1 MRKEIAYYAFDDT
14 EFKSKKACLEYEQ
27 NLRLD
32 LSSVLLLNEK
42 FEVIKLKNL
51 SDLNALDEAI
61 SETFYIKILNV
72 EIAERFFN
80 WIRLTVGMNMDGFPD
95 EFEDG
100 MWLAFDNEDDYEWYD
115 PIERMKY
122 YANIVSKLNEVSE
135 CR

>member
-1 MRKEIAYYAFDDT
+1 MRKEVAYYAFDDT
-14 EFKSKKACLEYEQ
+14 EFATEEACLEYEQ

-32 LSSVLLLNEK
+32 LSSVLLLNKK

-51 SDLNALDEAI
+51 SDMNALDEAI

-95 EFEDG
+95 EFSDG
-100 MWLAFDNEDDYEWYD
+100 MWLAYDDENADAWYD

-122 YANIVSKLNEVSE
+122 YANIVDKLNEVSK
-135 CR
+135 

>member
-1 MRKEIAYYAFDDT
+1 MRKETTYYAFDDT
-14 EFKSKKACLEYEQ
+14 EFDTEEACLEYEQ

-51 SDLNALDEAI
+51 SDLNALDKAI
-61 SETFYIKILNV
+61 SEIFYIKILNV

-80 WIRLTVGMNMDGFPD
+80 WIILTVGMNMDGFPE
-95 EFEDG
+95 EFADG
-100 MWLAFDNEDDYEWYD
+100 MWLAYDDDNGVWFD
-115 PIERMKY
+115 PVACMKH
-122 YANIVSKLNEVSE
+122 YANIVDKLNGVSG